1 MTKKDVQTEVVDEIG
16 LPQEVTTAPE
26 LEEVVETKAT
36 PTYPEVPQHEG
47 VDPLTASP
55 KIPNTEPNNQA

>member
-16 LPQEVTTAPE
+16 LPQEVTTAPVI
-26 LEEVVETKAT
+26 EEVAETKTT
-36 PTYPEVPQHEG
+36 PTYPKIPQHEG

-55 KIPNTEPNNQA
+55 KILNTEPNNQA